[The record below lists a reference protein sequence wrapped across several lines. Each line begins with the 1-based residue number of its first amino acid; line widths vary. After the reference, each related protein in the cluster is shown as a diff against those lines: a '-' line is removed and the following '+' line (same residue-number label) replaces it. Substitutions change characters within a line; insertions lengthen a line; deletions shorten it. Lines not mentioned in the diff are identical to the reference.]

1 MKRLP
6 QTRGLLS
13 SAPMFKLTTTGPRA
27 EIEAAQDLLFET
39 DPTPVGAVDAREE
52 TRTLWRLDA
61 YAEEREDIETARE
74 LIACA
79 FAGLSLAIEPVPER
93 DWVKV
98 SLEGLPAV
106 IAGPFVVAG
115 SHALSAMA
123 PGCTSILI
131 EAGPAFGTGHHG
143 TTKGCLEAYAK
154 LRRRKRTGRVLDVGT
169 GSGVLAIA
177 ALKTRAALA
186 IGTDI
191 DAESVR
197 VAREN
202 LSLNHA
208 AFRGHMLEASGARHG
223 RIHAHAPYDLIFAN
237 ILAGPLVSLSA
248 ELAGLTASGGHV
260 ILSGLL
266 NHQEP
271 LVRAAYGG
279 HGLSLI
285 DRLRRDG
292 WSTLVYRRP
301 R

>member
-1 MKRLP
+1 
-6 QTRGLLS
+6 
-13 SAPMFKLTTTGPRA
+13 MFKLTTTGPRA
-27 EIEAAQDLLFET
+27 DIEAAQDLLFET
-39 DPTPVGAVDAREE
+39 DPSPVGAVDAREE

-61 YAEEREDIETARE
+61 YAEAQEDIETARD

-79 FAGLSLAIEPVPER
+79 FAGLSLAIEPVPQR

-98 SLEGLPAV
+98 SLEGLPPV

-115 SHALSAMA
+115 SHALSAVA
-123 PGCTSILI
+123 PGRTSILV

-143 TTKGCLEAYAK
+143 TTKGCLEAFATL
-154 LRRRKRTGRVLDVGT
+154 LRSRRPGRVLDVGT

-177 ALKTRAALA
+177 ALKKGAFCA

-202 LSLNHA
+202 LALNQA
-208 AFRGHMLEASGARHG
+208 GFRGHVLVATGTTHSRVHSHG
-223 RIHAHAPYDLIFAN
+223 PYDTVFAN
-237 ILAGPLVSLSA
+237 ILARPLVSLSA
-248 ELAGLTASGGHV
+248 DIASLTARDGHV

-279 HGLSLI
+279 HGLALV
-285 DRLRRDG
+285 DRLHRDG
-292 WSTLVYRRP
+292 WSTLVYRRSP
-301 R
+301 RER